1 MGIVW
6 SKSWFG
12 FKKGQSDC
20 VVSVIWA
27 VRDLVYVNV
36 SVCVWVWVCGDHC
49 PVYLSI
55 LHLYQGHHPTL
66 KGPHNAHKCAHTQ
79 TLRLIQTHQSHT
91 RKMHIYIYA
100 SIYMWASVGHLSSWN
115 PPRAAR
121 TGSSLV
127 IWEVTAAK
135 THSKQNYSCLFL
147 KKAYI
152 SHSQTNFIQSP
163 DPPGL
168 SINPQPWSA
177 HFCPMLRQSKAWPV
191 SVLLGLALAL
201 HKPGAPSSLGLPSVS
216 PIALISTCMDKLSS

>member
-1 MGIVW
+1 MSLSVW
-6 SKSWFG
+6 WPLSSISFHPAPVPRASPYLERTT
-12 FKKGQSDC
+12 QRTQ
-20 VVSVIWA
+20 
-27 VRDLVYVNV
+27 VRTYPDVTFN
-36 SVCVWVWVCGDHC
+36 SNT
-49 PVYLSI
+49 PI
-55 LHLYQGHHPTL
+55 
-66 KGPHNAHKCAHTQ
+66 
-79 TLRLIQTHQSHT
+79 THQ
-91 RKMHIYIYA
+91 KNAHIYIYA

-152 SHSQTNFIQSP
+152 THSQTNFIQSP